1 MKNKTQKS
9 KLSDKNTEKEIILFL
24 IHLMINNAE
33 NEWVVDQDFNG
44 LRIDYWIK
52 KNFRILAIHLSAK
65 S

>member
-1 MKNKTQKS
+1 
-9 KLSDKNTEKEIILFL
+9 
-24 IHLMINNAE
+24 MINNAE

-52 KNFRILAIHLSAK
+52 KNFRISAIHPSAK